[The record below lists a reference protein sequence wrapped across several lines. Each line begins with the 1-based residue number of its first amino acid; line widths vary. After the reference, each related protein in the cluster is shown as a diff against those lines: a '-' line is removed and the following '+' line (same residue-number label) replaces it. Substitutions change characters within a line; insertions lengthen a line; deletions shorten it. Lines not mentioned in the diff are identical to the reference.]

1 MPTVLDR
8 IVANRRTHLTA
19 IRERIGEN
27 PDLTPS
33 TRSLY
38 DSLGAPEPSVIME
51 CKSASPSLGSIRPD
65 YHPDRLAAVYSR
77 YAAGISVLCEP
88 DFFNGDY
95 DHLATVHWS
104 THLPVLCK
112 DFIVDKVQI
121 QAARYFGAD
130 AILLML
136 SVLTDEEYTQL
147 SYFAHTLNL
156 DVLTEV
162 ITEEEMTRA
171 TRLGAKIIGINN
183 RNLNDL
189 SVDISRTEEL
199 TRVAP
204 KGVRLISESGIRTK
218 KDIDRLRSVVDG
230 FLVGTNLVRKGDV
243 DTNARILLYG
253 ENKVCGL
260 RSTHAAQAARAAG
273 AVYGGLVFEESSPR
287 QVSRETA
294 ASIIKAEPGLR
305 FVGVSR
311 RTTGWEELAD
321 LGLHAVQI
329 HAPLQGTIDE
339 ERALI
344 RSVREAL
351 GPITDIWRAIS
362 MSKPHAAEFAT
373 ELAKDD
379 DLTLLLDNGAG
390 GTGESFD
397 WKSIPADLLHS
408 SFLAG
413 GLGPDNVL
421 QALKLGARG
430 LDFNSRVENP
440 LGDKDAHTLYDTFNT
455 IRRYTNDN

>member
-8 IVANRRTHLTA
+8 IVASRRTHLTA
-19 IRERIGEN
+19 IRERIGEK

-65 YHPDRLAAVYSR
+65 YHPDQLAAVYSR

-95 DHLATVHWS
+95 DHLATVHRS

-147 SYFAHTLNL
+147 SNFAHTLNL

-189 SVDISRTEEL
+189 SVDISRTEAL
-199 TRVAP
+199 TRFAP
-204 KGVRLISESGIRTK
+204 TGVRLISESGIRTK
-218 KDIDRLRSVVDG
+218 KDIDRLGSVVDG

-253 ENKVCGL
+253 ANKVCGL

-329 HAPLQGTIDE
+329 HSPLQGTIDE

-344 RSVREAL
+344 RSVCEAV
-351 GPITDIWRAIS
+351 GPDTAIWRAIS

-373 ELAKDD
+373 ELAKDH

-397 WKSIPADLLHS
+397 WESIPSDLLHS

-440 LGDKDAHTLYDTFNT
+440 LGDKDAHTLYSTFNT